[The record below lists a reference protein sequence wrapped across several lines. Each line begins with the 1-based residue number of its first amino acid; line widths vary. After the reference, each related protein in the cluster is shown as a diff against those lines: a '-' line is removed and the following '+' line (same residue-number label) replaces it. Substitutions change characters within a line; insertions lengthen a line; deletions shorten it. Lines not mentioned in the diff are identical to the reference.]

1 MALINYL
8 RSGLEDTD
16 TESRLVGRAQ
26 QEKAGGMEKVT
37 RNTHYHM
44 QNRRQP
50 MGSCCMTRNLNQS
63 SITTTR
69 GGMGK
74 EGGRMCE
81 AAYPTW
87 GHREPDSLCV
97 ALKMSFK
104 KHLEN
109 PYNALPY
116 P

>member
-74 EGGRMCE
+74 EGGRMFKWE
-81 AAYPTW
+81 GTW
-87 GHREPDSLCV
+87 VNLWLIPVDV
-97 ALKMSFK
+97 W
-104 KHLEN
+104 
-109 PYNALPY
+109 
-116 P
+116 

>member
-1 MALINYL
+1 MDKSLFSRRPLSETYSVRNVLDSY
-8 RSGLEDTD
+8 GDTP
-16 TESRLVGRAQ
+16 V
-26 QEKAGGMEKVT
+26 
-37 RNTHYHM
+37 
-44 QNRRQP
+44 
-50 MGSCCMTRNLNQS
+50 
-63 SITTTR
+63 
-69 GGMGK
+69 
-74 EGGRMCE
+74 CE